1 MPTADLN
8 PAVHRTSA
16 LGRRSSAARQQE
28 PLTSRR
34 QISDAGRAGVVM
46 AWARGALTV
55 ATGAVLVLV
64 VARVVVGRSIFGA
77 LNLSGLPGSFATEFA
92 GFTAAVLPGL
102 LVAWCLGFAAAAT
115 AVRATWLGARTAGL
129 LAGALGVLAGTTLF
143 FLSR

>member
-1 MPTADLN
+1 
-8 PAVHRTSA
+8 
-16 LGRRSSAARQQE
+16 
-28 PLTSRR
+28 
-34 QISDAGRAGVVM
+34 M

-102 LVAWCLGFAAAAT
+102 LVAWFLGFAAAAT

-129 LAGALGVLAGTTLF
+129 LAGALGVLAGATLF